1 MFNINKIKAILATK
15 KDISKMEGFRSYL
28 GKTVISKSGDKVGK
42 VYDLAFSKS
51 SMEGVIVARK
61 LSKFFIDKKFLNA
74 VSDKT
79 VMLSINPVVMLL
91 GKHVFDA
98 DGKKLG
104 KVSGLVRKGS
114 TNNFDALVVKKNIY
128 SKQFKVPKVHI
139 KVSKKNIIL
148 NKVY

>member
-1 MFNINKIKAILATK
+1 MFNIKKIRTILATK
-15 KDISKMEGFRSYL
+15 KDISKMEGFRSYI
-28 GKTVISKSGDKVGK
+28 GKAVISKSGDSVGK
-42 VYDLAFSKS
+42 IYDIAFSKS
-51 SMEGVIVARK
+51 TMEGVVVVRK

-91 GKHVFDA
+91 GKQVFDA

-104 KVSGLVRKGS
+104 KVAGLARKGS
-114 TNNFDALVVKKNIY
+114 TNNFDALIVKKNLY
-128 SKQFKVPKVHI
+128 SKQFKVPKADI